1 MKKLF
6 ISLSSLILLLSC
18 STTTVIEETLIEPYF
33 KKTYYSNEFGT
44 LDSTT
49 FGYLAI
55 EDGIYRTDKN
65 YDLKVKVVY
74 DPKDNFI
81 AFTFYEHGEYEA
93 QFEENKLIK
102 LKIENEES
110 INLVSIDNVCYE
122 TENLIKLLKSTNKDI
137 LKCKVYNDY
146 GDYNFTLNVNEFKKI
161 LN

>member
-6 ISLSSLILLLSC
+6 ISLSSLVLLSC
-18 STTTVIEETLIEPYF
+18 STNVVEETVVVDPYF

-44 LDSTT
+44 IDSTQ

-55 EDGIYRTDKN
+55 EDGIYRTNTD
-65 YDLKVKVVY
+65 YELKVKIVY
-74 DPKDNFI
+74 SPSDSLL

-93 QFEENKLIK
+93 QFEENKFIK

-110 INLVSIDNVCYE
+110 INLVSIDNVCYDNK
-122 TENLIKLLKSTNKDI
+122 NLTKLLKSTNKDI

-161 LN
+161 LK

>member
-6 ISLSSLILLLSC
+6 ISLSSLVLLSC
-18 STTTVIEETLIEPYF
+18 STTTVTEETVVVDPYF
-33 KKTYYSNEFGT
+33 KKAYFSNEFGT
-44 LDSTT
+44 IDSTQ

-55 EDGIYRTDKN
+55 EDGIYRTDTD
-65 YDLKVKVVY
+65 YELKVKIVY
-74 DPKDNFI
+74 SPADSLL

-93 QFEENKLIK
+93 QFEENKFIK

-110 INLVSIDNVCYE
+110 INLVSIDNVCYDNK
-122 TENLIKLLKSTNKDI
+122 NLTKLLKSTNKDI

-161 LN
+161 LK

>member
-6 ISLSSLILLLSC
+6 ISLSSLVLLLSC
-18 STTTVIEETLIEPYF
+18 STNVAEETVVVDPYF

-44 LDSTT
+44 IDSTQ

-55 EDGIYRTDKN
+55 EDGIYRTNTD
-65 YDLKVKVVY
+65 YELKVKIVY
-74 DPKDNFI
+74 SPSDSLL

-93 QFEENKLIK
+93 QFEENKFIK

-110 INLVSIDNVCYE
+110 INLVSIDNVCYDNK
-122 TENLIKLLKSTNKDI
+122 NLTKLLKSTNKDI
-137 LKCKVYNDY
+137 LKCKVYNGY

-161 LN
+161 LK

>member
-6 ISLSSLILLLSC
+6 ISLSSLVLLSC
-18 STTTVIEETLIEPYF
+18 STNVVEETVTEPYF

-44 LDSTT
+44 IDSTT

-55 EDGIYRTDKN
+55 ENGSYETDTH

-74 DPKDNFI
+74 DQKDNFI

-93 QFEENKLIK
+93 QFEENKFIE
-102 LKIENEES
+102 LKIENEKS

-161 LN
+161 LK